1 MSPRATRGGP
11 SLFSAAGLDR
21 DAPRPLADKLR
32 PKKLADVV
40 GQDHLL
46 GPDGALTRMLDTRTL
61 GSLVFWGPPGTGKT
75 TVARLLAEAT
85 ELHFEQIS
93 AIFTGVKISNIT
105 PALADELRLDPSA
118 EGVVVIDIANGSPA
132 QNFGFQKGDIVLSV
146 NNQQIGK
153 TRDLE
158 RATAQQS
165 RIWRIT
171 IRRGGQQMSVVLSG

>member
-1 MSPRATRGGP
+1 
-11 SLFSAAGLDR
+11 
-21 DAPRPLADKLR
+21 
-32 PKKLADVV
+32 
-40 GQDHLL
+40 
-46 GPDGALTRMLDTRTL
+46 
-61 GSLVFWGPPGTGKT
+61 
-75 TVARLLAEAT
+75 
-85 ELHFEQIS
+85 
-93 AIFTGVKISNIT
+93 
-105 PALADELRLDPSA
+105 
-118 EGVVVIDIANGSPA
+118 VIEIANGSPA